1 MNSIKAMLFFLLPIC
16 LNGQILTV
24 QQCIDRALANNSE
37 LAADVTQYEK
47 RLSQVKEA
55 SSQLLPQA
63 DLSLSYQRQSTVPE
77 LEFPQGTLPGGMP
90 LSGLFPK
97 GGFELGSPD
106 QIDARL
112 KISQPLFTGFRLRR
126 QKEARKEH
134 VNVSK
139 QNMEQNKR
147 DLIFRV
153 YKTYGQ
159 VLQARN
165 LVDIAETSRN
175 QIQSHLQDVQHL
187 LQQGMARKDQVL
199 RVKVKLSE
207 AELTILKAQNGLKLS
222 KAALEQ
228 TIGESLDHSLHFT
241 EWQLAIDVDSLAV
254 AIDRALKNRSEIQ
267 ALNRMHAA
275 TRIQT
280 QIAKGGR
287 WPSVSAFGILGYG
300 KPGLDFIENEWMDY
314 WIVGIGSQWKVW
326 DWGKTNAQIEYAQLE
341 SRRLE
346 YQLEAVRDAIRLDV
360 EQAWFNWQE
369 TAERI
374 QLTLE
379 IEEQA
384 RLSFEIV
391 NNSFNQG
398 MATQS
403 EVLDAQSELT
413 RARTLVVQT
422 RIEHSVA
429 AANLARAMEMNIET
443 HKK

>member
-1 MNSIKAMLFFLLPIC
+1 MNSIKTMLFFLLPFS
-16 LNGQILTV
+16 LNGQIITV
-24 QQCIDRALANNSE
+24 QQCIDRALANNAE
-37 LAADVTQYEK
+37 LAADVTRYEQ
-47 RLSQVKEA
+47 RLSQVNEA
-55 SSQLLPQA
+55 SSQLFPQA
-63 DLSLSYQRQSTVPE
+63 DMSFSYQRQSTVPE
-77 LEFPQGTLPGGMP
+77 FELPQGTLPGGTP
-90 LSGLFPK
+90 LSSLFPQ

-126 QKEARKEH
+126 QKEARKEQ
-134 VNVSK
+134 VNVTK
-139 QNMEQNKR
+139 QNIEQNKR

-159 VLQARN
+159 VLQAQN
-165 LVDIAETSRN
+165 LVDIAETSRT
-175 QIQSHLQDVQHL
+175 QIQAHLQDVQNL
-187 LQQGMARKDQVL
+187 FQQGMARKDQVL

-222 KAALEQ
+222 RAALEK
-228 TIGESLDHSLHFT
+228 TMGESLDQGLHFT

-254 AIDRALKNRSEIQ
+254 AIDRALKSRSEIQ
-267 ALNRMHAA
+267 TLGRMHAA

-314 WIVGIGSQWKVW
+314 WIVGIDSQWNVW
-326 DWGKTNAQIEYAQLE
+326 DWGKTDAQVEYAQLE

-346 YQLEAVRDAIRLDV
+346 YQLQAVRDAIQLDV
-360 EQAWFNWQE
+360 KQTWFNWQE

-391 NNSFNQG
+391 NNSFKQG

-413 RARTLVVQT
+413 RARTLVVQA